1 MCPNMCV
8 SVQKC
13 TFPERRCAVFSVQHA
28 AAPEVG
34 ASFEGLRDRLHQPNH
49 CTEYTTQYTL
59 FNIHYT
65 TCTSLHSEDLHSKHI
80 RQLHSVNWEGSR
92 DLVGLV
98 HLEIRTITNPCT
110 GSNLQT
116 EELMQ

>member
-13 TFPERRCAVFSVQHA
+13 TFPERRCAVCSVQRA

-59 FNIHYT
+59 D
-65 TCTSLHSEDLHSKHI
+65 SI
-80 RQLHSVNWEGSR
+80 RDGKSVKNSTDANFR
-92 DLVGLV
+92 LK
-98 HLEIRTITNPCT
+98 N
-110 GSNLQT
+110 
-116 EELMQ
+116 